1 MSKSNVIRAWK
12 DPAYRS
18 SLSQAECAA
27 LPDNP
32 AGSVEISDADLGKIA
47 GGRWDPSI
55 LCTIQAACT
64 WFMVCNTR
72 GC

>member
-18 SLSQAECAA
+18 SLSQAETASLHA
-27 LPDNP
+27 NH

-55 LCTIQAACT
+55 YCTVMAVCT
-64 WFMVCNTR
+64 FFCTHNSF
-72 GC
+72 C

>member
-18 SLSQAECAA
+18 SLSQAERAA

-55 LCTIQAACT
+55 YCTVMAVCT
-64 WFMVCNTR
+64 AFCTR
-72 GC
+72 ALIR